1 MQITDTFSN
10 LNWLT
15 LNTFEADTTVSEK
28 VNRLANNV
36 VFGASLYGLYAFAT
50 GGTGV
55 AVYASYLSMGLA
67 ARKIASTTVGYL
79 VYPAAFTSFPHAAG
93 TAVGSLATKL
103 TGNPEISQL
112 VKFFIRGREYY
123 AEYGINEMKSLE
135 SKGFIA
141 RKISLYK
148 SGTKYDAI
156 IITHPDMINNGNWTI
171 HALGNGMTMESKIV
185 NEAKFNFA
193 NKCNTLLVN
202 GPSVSQSEGWPTRYQ
217 MGAGF
222 EAGIKFL
229 ERVVNASHIIMH
241 GFSLGGGMMGEA
253 ILNHDFTYGM
263 KKDIKYLSITDRSFS
278 RLSTIAGVL
287 LGQLVEPIIHLT
299 GSEID
304 GVGAARKL
312 SELGIRQIL
321 IQHASPGS
329 AGSDSEIPDKA
340 SLAYELHKD
349 TTLTDKIYLESKYI
363 GHNSSLPSEIQG
375 QLTDQI
381 KKFVANS

>member
-1 MQITDTFSN
+1 MQISDTFSK
-10 LNWLT
+10 LKWLT
-15 LNTFEADTTVSEK
+15 VDKFEADTTVSEK
-28 VNRLANNV
+28 INRLANNV

-79 VYPAAFTSFPHAAG
+79 VYPAAFTSFPRAAG
-93 TAVGSLATKL
+93 AAVGKLATKL
-103 TGNPEISQL
+103 TGNPAVADIIGFL
-112 VKFFIRGREYY
+112 IRGREYY

-156 IITHPDMINNGNWTI
+156 IITHPDTINNGNWTI

-185 NEAKFNFA
+185 NNAKSNFA

-202 GPSVSQSEGWPTRYQ
+202 GPSVSQSGGWPTRYQ

-229 ERVVNASHIIMH
+229 EREVKATHIIMH

-263 KKDIKYLSITDRSFS
+263 KKDIKYLSIADRSFS
-278 RLSTIAGVL
+278 RLSTIAGILV
-287 LGQLVEPIIHLT
+287 GQLVEPIIHFT

-304 GVGAARKL
+304 GVGAAQKL
-312 SELGIRQIL
+312 SLLGIRQIL
-321 IQHASPGS
+321 IQHASPES
-329 AGSDSEIPDKA
+329 AGSDCEIPDKA

-349 TTLTDKIYLESKYI
+349 TTLTDKIFLESVSI
-363 GHNSSLPSEIQG
+363 RHNGPLPSVIEAS
-375 QLTDQI
+375 LKDQI
-381 KKFVANS
+381 KKFVENL